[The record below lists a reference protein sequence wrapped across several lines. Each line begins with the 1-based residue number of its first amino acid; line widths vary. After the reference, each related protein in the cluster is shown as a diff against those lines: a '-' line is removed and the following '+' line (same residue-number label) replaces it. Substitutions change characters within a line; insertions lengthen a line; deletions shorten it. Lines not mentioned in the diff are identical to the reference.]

1 MATVT
6 NLEKWGWREGLKS
19 PEKGEPGRVIEEQR
33 GLFTVMLEEGELKC
47 DLPGRMRHRAGT
59 VAELPNVGDWVGV
72 RTRKNEKTGT
82 ILSVVPRLTYVS
94 RRASGEKEEEQVVA
108 ANVDIVFVT
117 TSLNAD
123 FNARRLERYLAM
135 VRQGGAEPVILLT
148 KADLRTDVEALTA
161 ETRKSAGTALVIAI
175 SVRTPGGLDPFIAHL
190 RPGRT
195 HVLVGSSGVGKS
207 TIINALMGREAMATG
222 EVREH
227 DDRGKHTT
235 SHRQLFRLPNGALV
249 IDTPGLREVQLWDA
263 EAGLKETF
271 DDITALL
278 GGCKYDNCKHETEP
292 GCAVRAAVAEGK
304 ITKERH
310 QAFLKLQKELPSN
323 IPEWEKRRR
332 ARLAAQEPDIRGK
345 EKLPPTGS

>member
-6 NLEKWGWREGLKS
+6 NLENWGWRAGLKA

-72 RTRKNEKTGT
+72 RPRKNEKTGT
-82 ILSVVPRLTYVS
+82 ILCVVPRLTCVS
-94 RRASGEKEEEQVVA
+94 RRASGEKDEEQVVA
-108 ANVDIVFVT
+108 ANVDTVFVT

-123 FNARRLERYLAM
+123 FNARRLERYLTM
-135 VRQGGAEPVILLT
+135 VRQGGAEPVVLLT
-148 KADLRTDVEALTA
+148 KADLCGDVEAVMA
-161 ETRKSAGTALVIAI
+161 ETRKSSGSAPVIAI
-175 SVRTPGGLDPFIAHL
+175 SVRAPGGLAPFEAL
-190 RPGRT
+190 LKPGRT
-195 HVLVGSSGVGKS
+195 HALVGSSGVGKS
-207 TIINALMGREAMATG
+207 TIVNALAGTEVMATG

-235 SHRQLFRLPNGALV
+235 SHRQLFKLPNGALV

-278 GGCKYDNCKHETEP
+278 GGCKYDNCRHETEP
-292 GCAVRAAVAEGK
+292 GCAVREAVAAGK
-304 ITKERH
+304 ITPERH
-310 QAFLKLQKELPSN
+310 KAFLKLQRELPSN
-323 IPEWEKRRR
+323 IPEWQKRRKER
-332 ARLAAQEPDIRGK
+332 IASKALKIRGK
-345 EKLPPTGS
+345 EKRPPV